1 MKLKIFFKIILL
13 IVFIELSFLKFAS
26 ATSSQ
31 IIAKVGNEI
40 ITSIDLENEV
50 LTILTISKAEL
61 SQDTI
66 NKTKNLAMKE
76 LIRKLIKK
84 NEIKKYN
91 IKDYNRNDL
100 NKYLVQLAERLG
112 TNKSGLKE
120 IFNKKGISYERFV
133 DKYITELLWNTLIF
147 QIYKNQITVNTI
159 EIQNE
164 VNEKLKNEKIIT
176 EYDLSEIEIRT
187 SENNEKII
195 EDVYSLIK
203 NESFEKAVKKYSIS
217 KSVINNGKIGIVSE
231 VSLSKVYLDKIKNL
245 NIGEVSKPIMSPRTI
260 IFIKVNDKNVKSE
273 KQDLDPEKIKNMIL
287 LKKKNEK
294 LELFS
299 KSHFSNLENTT
310 LIKFL

>member
-100 NKYLVQLAERLG
+100 NKYLVQFAERLG

>member
-13 IVFIELSFLKFAS
+13 IVFIELSFSKFAS
-26 ATSSQ
+26 ATGSK

-40 ITSIDLENEV
+40 ITSVDIENEI

-66 NKTKNLAMKE
+66 NKTKDLAMKE

-100 NKYLVQLAERLG
+100 NKYLVRLAERLG

-120 IFNKKGISYERFV
+120 IFKKKGISYERFV

-159 EIQNE
+159 VIQNE
-164 VNEKLKNEKIIT
+164 LNEKLKNEKKIT
-176 EYDLSEIEIRT
+176 EYDLSEIEVRT

-217 KSVINNGKIGIVSE
+217 KSVINNGKIGVVSE
-231 VSLSKVYLDKIKNL
+231 ISLSKVYLDKIKNL
-245 NIGEVSKPIMSPRTI
+245 NVGEVSRPIINPRTI
-260 IFIKVNDKNVKSE
+260 IFIKVNDKKVKNE
-273 KQDLDPEKIKNMIL
+273 KQDLDAEKIKNMIL

-310 LIKFL
+310 LINFL

>member
-13 IVFIELSFLKFAS
+13 IVFIELSFSKFAS
-26 ATSSQ
+26 ATGSK

-40 ITSIDLENEV
+40 ITSVDIENEI

-66 NKTKNLAMKE
+66 NKTKDLAMKE

-100 NKYLVQLAERLG
+100 NKYLVRLAERLG

-120 IFNKKGISYERFV
+120 IFKKKGISYERFV

-164 VNEKLKNEKIIT
+164 LNEKLKNEKKIT
-176 EYDLSEIEIRT
+176 EYDLSEIEVRT

-231 VSLSKVYLDKIKNL
+231 ISLSKVYLDKIKNL
-245 NIGEVSKPIMSPRTI
+245 NVGEVSRPIINPRTI
-260 IFIKVNDKNVKSE
+260 IFIKVNDKKVKNE
-273 KQDLDPEKIKNMIL
+273 KQDLDAEKIKNMIL

-310 LIKFL
+310 LINFL

>member
-13 IVFIELSFLKFAS
+13 IVFIELSFSKFAS
-26 ATSSQ
+26 ATGSQ

-40 ITSIDLENEV
+40 ITSVDIENEI

-66 NKTKNLAMKE
+66 NKTKDLAMKE

-100 NKYLVQLAERLG
+100 NKYLVRLAERLG

-120 IFNKKGISYERFV
+120 IFKKKGISYERFV

-164 VNEKLKNEKIIT
+164 LNEKLKNEKKIT

-187 SENNEKII
+187 SENNEK
-195 EDVYSLIK
+195 
-203 NESFEKAVKKYSIS
+203 
-217 KSVINNGKIGIVSE
+217 
-231 VSLSKVYLDKIKNL
+231 
-245 NIGEVSKPIMSPRTI
+245 T
-260 IFIKVNDKNVKSE
+260 
-273 KQDLDPEKIKNMIL
+273 
-287 LKKKNEK
+287 
-294 LELFS
+294 
-299 KSHFSNLENTT
+299 
-310 LIKFL
+310 

>member
-13 IVFIELSFLKFAS
+13 IVFIELSFSKFAS
-26 ATSSQ
+26 ATGSK

-40 ITSIDLENEV
+40 ITSVDIENEI

-66 NKTKNLAMKE
+66 NKTKDLAMKE

-100 NKYLVQLAERLG
+100 NKYLVRLAERLG

-120 IFNKKGISYERFV
+120 IFKKKGISYERFV

-164 VNEKLKNEKIIT
+164 LNEKLKNEKKIT
-176 EYDLSEIEIRT
+176 EYDLSEIEVRT

-217 KSVINNGKIGIVSE
+217 KSVINNGKIGVVSE
-231 VSLSKVYLDKIKNL
+231 ISLSKVYLDKIKNL
-245 NIGEVSKPIMSPRTI
+245 NVGEVSRPIINPRTI
-260 IFIKVNDKNVKSE
+260 IFIKVNDKKVKNE
-273 KQDLDPEKIKNMIL
+273 KQDLDAEKIKNMIL

-310 LIKFL
+310 LINFL

>member
-13 IVFIELSFLKFAS
+13 IVFIELSFSKFAS
-26 ATSSQ
+26 ATGSQ

-40 ITSIDLENEV
+40 ITSVDIENEI

-66 NKTKNLAMKE
+66 NKTKDLAMKE

-100 NKYLVQLAERLG
+100 NKYLVRLAERLG

-120 IFNKKGISYERFV
+120 IFKKKGISYERFV

-164 VNEKLKNEKIIT
+164 LNEKLKNEKKIT

-217 KSVINNGKIGIVSE
+217 KSVINNGKIGVVSE
-231 VSLSKVYLDKIKNL
+231 ISLSKVYLDKIKNL
-245 NIGEVSKPIMSPRTI
+245 NVGEVSRPIINPRTI
-260 IFIKVNDKNVKSE
+260 IFIKVNDKKVKNE
-273 KQDLDPEKIKNMIL
+273 KQDLDAEKIKNMIL

-310 LIKFL
+310 LINFL